1 MENNVFERLA
11 KKYDTEE
18 RIELAKVIL
27 KEVRPEL
34 RNSKS
39 KSLIDYGSG
48 TGLISLELSGLVDSI
63 LLVDSSKQ
71 MLEVAEA
78 KISRNGITNSKVLY
92 SDFTQE
98 TPELNADIVLM
109 SLVLLHIPDTK
120 KILQELF
127 NIINDGG
134 KLIIIDFDKN
144 DKINH
149 PKVHN
154 GFSHE
159 ELKKRLSEVGFKS
172 IEIKTFYHGNR
183 IFMNQD
189 ASMFISS
196 SIKWFL
202 DFLFLSSHNLFGI
215 ILKAKTRGTRGLA

>member
-1 MENNVFERLA
+1 MENNVFEQMA

-18 RIELAKVIL
+18 RIELAKVIV

-48 TGLISLELSGLVDSI
+48 TGLISLELSDLVDSI

-71 MLEVAEA
+71 MLEVAKA
-78 KISRNGITNSKVLY
+78 KISHKGITNSKVLY
-92 SDFTQE
+92 SDFTEE
-98 TPELNADIVLM
+98 TPELKADIVLM

-127 NIINDGG
+127 NVLNNGG

-196 SIKWFL
+196 SIK
-202 DFLFLSSHNLFGI
+202 
-215 ILKAKTRGTRGLA
+215 

>member
-1 MENNVFERLA
+1 MDNNVFEQMA
-11 KKYDTEE
+11 KRYDTED
-18 RIELAKVIL
+18 RIELAKVIV
-27 KEVRPEL
+27 KEVRPDL

-48 TGLISLELSGLVDSI
+48 TGLISLELTDLVDSI

-71 MLEVAEA
+71 MLEVAKA
-78 KISRNGITNSKVLY
+78 KISHKGISNSKVLY

-98 TPELNADIVLM
+98 TPELKADIVLM
-109 SLVLLHIPDTK
+109 SLVLLHIPDIK

-127 NIINDGG
+127 NILNNGG

-159 ELKKRLSEVGFKS
+159 ELRKSLSEVGFQS
-172 IEIKTFYHGNR
+172 IEIKTFYHGNN

-196 SIKWFL
+196 SIK
-202 DFLFLSSHNLFGI
+202 
-215 ILKAKTRGTRGLA
+215 

>member
-1 MENNVFERLA
+1 MDNNVFEQMA
-11 KKYDTEE
+11 KRYDTED
-18 RIELAKVIL
+18 RMELAQVIV
-27 KEVRPEL
+27 KAVREEL
-34 RNSKS
+34 QNCKS

-48 TGLISLELSGLVDSI
+48 TGLISLELSDLVDSV
-63 LLVDSSKQ
+63 LMVDSSKQ
-71 MLEVAEA
+71 MLEVAKA
-78 KISRNGITNSKVLY
+78 KISHKGITNSKVLY
-92 SDFTQE
+92 SDFIQE
-98 TPELNADIVLM
+98 TPELKADIVLM

-127 NIINDGG
+127 NILNIGG

-159 ELKKRLSEVGFKS
+159 ELKKRLSEAGFKS
-172 IEIKTFYHGNR
+172 IEIKTFYQGNR

-196 SIKWFL
+196 SIK
-202 DFLFLSSHNLFGI
+202 
-215 ILKAKTRGTRGLA
+215 

>member
-1 MENNVFERLA
+1 MEDNVFEQLA

-18 RIELAKVIL
+18 RMELAKIIVD
-27 KEVRPEL
+27 EVKPEL
-34 RNSKS
+34 RNSQS
-39 KSLIDYGSG
+39 KSLLDYGSG
-48 TGLISLELSGLVDSI
+48 TGLISLELSDLVDSI
-63 LLVDSSKQ
+63 VLVDSSEQ
-71 MLEVAEA
+71 MLEVAKA
-78 KISRNGITNSKVLY
+78 KISQKGITNSKVLK

-98 TPELNADIVLM
+98 IPELKADIILM

-120 KILQELF
+120 VILQMLF
-127 NIINDGG
+127 NVLNHGG
-134 KLIIIDFDKN
+134 KLLIVDFDKN

-159 ELKKRLSEVGFKS
+159 GLEKILSEVGFKS
-172 IEIKTFYHGNR
+172 NEIKTFYHGNR

-196 SIKWFL
+196 SEK
-202 DFLFLSSHNLFGI
+202 
-215 ILKAKTRGTRGLA
+215 

>member
-18 RIELAKVIL
+18 RIELAKIIIQ
-27 KEVRPEL
+27 EVRPEL
-34 RNSKS
+34 QDSKT

-48 TGLISLELSGLVDSI
+48 TGLISLELSDLVDSV

-78 KISRNGITNSKVLY
+78 KISQKEINNSKVFY
-92 SDFTQE
+92 SDFTEE
-98 TPELNADIVLM
+98 TPKLKADIVLM

-120 KILQELF
+120 KILQELY
-127 NIINDGG
+127 NVLNNGG

-144 DKINH
+144 DKISH

-159 ELKKRLSEVGFKS
+159 ELNKRLSEVGFQS
-172 IEIKTFYHGNR
+172 IEIETFYHGNC

-189 ASMFISS
+189 ASMFMST
-196 SIKWFL
+196 SIK
-202 DFLFLSSHNLFGI
+202 
-215 ILKAKTRGTRGLA
+215 

>member
-1 MENNVFERLA
+1 MENNVFERMA
-11 KKYDTEE
+11 KRYDTGE
-18 RIELAKVIL
+18 RIELAKVIVN
-27 KEVRPEL
+27 EVRPEL
-34 RNSKS
+34 LNSKS

-48 TGLISLELSGLVDSI
+48 TGLISLQLSDLVDSI
-63 LLVDSSKQ
+63 LLVDSSEQ
-71 MLEVAEA
+71 MLEIAKA
-78 KISRNGITNSKVLY
+78 KISHKGITNTKVLY

-98 TPELNADIVLM
+98 TPELKADIILM

-127 NIINDGG
+127 SILDNGG

-159 ELKKRLSEVGFKS
+159 AMKKGLSEVGFKF
-172 IEIKTFYHGNR
+172 IDIKTFHQGNR

-196 SIKWFL
+196 SIK
-202 DFLFLSSHNLFGI
+202 
-215 ILKAKTRGTRGLA
+215 

>member
-1 MENNVFERLA
+1 MDNNVFEQMA
-11 KKYDTEE
+11 KSYDTED
-18 RIELAKVIL
+18 RMELAQVIV
-27 KEVRPEL
+27 KAVREEL
-34 RNSKS
+34 QNCKS

-48 TGLISLELSGLVDSI
+48 TGLISLELSDLVDSV
-63 LLVDSSKQ
+63 LMVDSSKQ
-71 MLEVAEA
+71 MLEVAKA
-78 KISRNGITNSKVLY
+78 KISHKGITNSKVLY

-127 NIINDGG
+127 NILNIGG

-144 DKINH
+144 NKINH

-159 ELKKRLSEVGFKS
+159 ELKKRLSEAGFKS
-172 IEIKTFYHGNR
+172 IEIKTFYQGNR

-196 SIKWFL
+196 SIK
-202 DFLFLSSHNLFGI
+202 
-215 ILKAKTRGTRGLA
+215 

>member
-1 MENNVFERLA
+1 MENNVFEQIA
-11 KKYDTEE
+11 KRYDTEE
-18 RIELAKVIL
+18 RIELAKVIV

-48 TGLISLELSGLVDSI
+48 TGLISLELSDLVDSI

-71 MLEVAEA
+71 MLEVAKA
-78 KISRNGITNSKVLY
+78 KISHKGISNSKVLY

-98 TPELNADIVLM
+98 TPELKADIALM

-127 NIINDGG
+127 DILNTGG

-172 IEIKTFYHGNR
+172 IEIRTFYHGNR

-196 SIKWFL
+196 SIK
-202 DFLFLSSHNLFGI
+202 
-215 ILKAKTRGTRGLA
+215 

>member
-1 MENNVFERLA
+1 MENNVFEQMA
-11 KKYDTEE
+11 KRYDTEE
-18 RIELAKVIL
+18 RVELAKVIV
-27 KEVRPEL
+27 KEVKTKL
-34 RNSKS
+34 QNSQS
-39 KSLIDYGSG
+39 KALIDYGSG
-48 TGLISLELSGLVDSI
+48 TGLISLELSDLVDSI

-71 MLEVAEA
+71 MLEVAKA
-78 KISRNGITNSKVLY
+78 KISHKGMTNSKVLH

-98 TPELNADIVLM
+98 TPELKADIILM

-127 NIINDGG
+127 NTLNNDG
-134 KLIIIDFDKN
+134 KLIMIDFDKN

-172 IEIKTFYHGNR
+172 IEMKTFYHGHR
-183 IFMNQD
+183 IFMSQD

-196 SIKWFL
+196 SIK
-202 DFLFLSSHNLFGI
+202 
-215 ILKAKTRGTRGLA
+215 

>member
-1 MENNVFERLA
+1 LENNVFEQMASR
-11 KKYDTEE
+11 YDTVE
-18 RIELAKVIL
+18 RIELAKVIVE
-27 KEVRPEL
+27 EVKTGL
-34 RNSKS
+34 QNSQS
-39 KSLIDYGSG
+39 KSLLDYGSG
-48 TGLISLELSGLVDSI
+48 TGLVSLELTNMVDSL

-78 KISRNGITNSKVLY
+78 KINHKGISNAKVLF

-98 TPELNADIVLM
+98 IPELKADIVLM
-109 SLVLLHIPDTK
+109 SLVLLHIPHTD

-127 NIINDGG
+127 NILNDGG

-144 DKINH
+144 EKISH

-159 ELKKRLSEVGFKS
+159 ELKKQLSSVGFKS
-172 IEIKTFYHGNR
+172 IEMKTFYHGHR

-189 ASMFISS
+189 ASMFIST
-196 SIKWFL
+196 SIK
-202 DFLFLSSHNLFGI
+202 
-215 ILKAKTRGTRGLA
+215 

>member
-1 MENNVFERLA
+1 MENNVFEQMA

-18 RIELAKVIL
+18 RIELAKVIV

-48 TGLISLELSGLVDSI
+48 TGLISLELSDLVDSI

-71 MLEVAEA
+71 MLEVAKA
-78 KISRNGITNSKVLY
+78 KISHKGITNSKVLY

-98 TPELNADIVLM
+98 TPELKADIVLM

-120 KILQELF
+120 KIIQELF
-127 NIINDGG
+127 NILNSGG
-134 KLIIIDFDKN
+134 NLIIIDFDKN

-154 GFSHE
+154 GFSHK

-196 SIKWFL
+196 SIK
-202 DFLFLSSHNLFGI
+202 
-215 ILKAKTRGTRGLA
+215 